1 MQLIQKNKE
10 RDNMVTMW
18 VKLDDESLKR
28 SKYTRPE
35 MEKMIRD
42 FFRKKNGVEVAP
54 LTFQRDDELA
64 VGAFANFFALM
75 MHDADFMAA
84 LAECRWDIDGE
95 VENCLAEVKDAMDN
109 IKM

>member
-1 MQLIQKNKE
+1 
-10 RDNMVTMW
+10 
-18 VKLDDESLKR
+18 
-28 SKYTRPE
+28 
-35 MEKMIRD
+35 MIRD

-64 VGAFANFFALM
+64 VGDFTNFFALM

-84 LAECRWDIDGE
+84 LSECRWNINGH
-95 VENCLAEVKDAMDN
+95 VENCLAEIKDTMAH